1 MRVDRPAQTAR
12 HLFRGAVGR
21 SLRTPASGNGW
32 RGSAWVLAV
41 LVFLVPPTLACVPD
55 GQRVTSIPALPPEAP
70 PEWAQVVELARIGH
84 GGAFLALGVQ
94 FDAGID
100 VAPDPARAAAFYR
113 LALQNGADYFA
124 ALLLARLHA
133 RGRGVAF
140 APGLVDHY
148 TRVAAAS
155 DPGDLLRDVLN
166 QRFEPYFGADW
177 VPEKPLARARRWW
190 TAREAWPPVRQ
201 WREGQRYF
209 HGYGVLKC
217 RVIAKKFLRDANFAD
232 EPIMDFL
239 YADHLLRYPRG
250 HGLDQETYAMVIRNN
265 LYWAADAGLPAAQH
279 QLGLLFHEGRLAAR
293 RPLAAYYW
301 LWRAR
306 AAGVAI
312 DIDLD
317 ALWQRLHPDHRALF
331 GRFILHDWAAAKW
344 LKPD

>member
-1 MRVDRPAQTAR
+1 MRRHPFRAVPALAMFAA
-12 HLFRGAVGR
+12 LLLA
-21 SLRTPASGNGW
+21 TPPA
-32 RGSAWVLAV
+32 A
-41 LVFLVPPTLACVPD
+41 ACVPD

-70 PEWAQVVELARIGH
+70 AAWAEVVDLARTGH

-148 TRVAAAS
+148 ARVAAAS

-190 TAREAWPPVRQ
+190 AAREDWPPVRQ

-209 HGYGVLKC
+209 HGYGIVNC
-217 RVIAKKFLRDANFAD
+217 RVIAKRFLSNAGWAD
-232 EPIMDFL
+232 EPVLDFL
-239 YADHLLRYPRG
+239 YADHLLRHPHA
-250 HGLDQETYAMVIRNN
+250 HGLDQETRARVVGHK
-265 LYWAADAGLPAAQH
+265 LYWAAEAGLPAAQH
-279 QLGLLFHEGRLAAR
+279 RLGLLFHEGRLAAR

-306 AAGVAI
+306 EGGETVAI
-312 DIDLD
+312 DLD
-317 ALWQRLHPDHRALF
+317 TLWQRLHPDHRALF
-331 GRFILHDWAAAKW
+331 GRFIRHDWAAAKW
-344 LKPD
+344 LMPD